1 MSLSAHPDLAEGDPK
16 PDPRFPTEN
25 AARLMKTAHKER
37 IVPRLIEEELRDS
50 FIDYSM
56 SVIVQRA
63 LPDARDGLKPVHR
76 RILYAMYELG
86 LLPDRD
92 YKKSATVV
100 GDVLGKYHPHG
111 DSAVYDTLVRMV
123 QDFSLRYP
131 LIDGQGNF
139 GSIDGDSAAAYRYT
153 EAKLAPISLELLTDI
168 DMDTVDFVANFDG
181 RLEEPTS
188 LPARLPNL
196 LLNGSDGIA
205 VGMATKI
212 PPHNL
217 RELLSATQHLI
228 AHPEC
233 QVDDLVE
240 LLEGPDFPTGAYIWG
255 WEGIGDAYRT
265 GRGLIEVRARM
276 HLEEGSYGK
285 QSLVVTELPY
295 QVSKS
300 RVIQQITKIVR
311 AGRAD
316 AITDLRD
323 ESDRDGLRLVIEL
336 KRDADMDKLIRT
348 LFLKTQLKTTFGV
361 IMLALV
367 DGRPEQ
373 LNLKQALSSFV
384 DHRLEV
390 IRRRAEFELGKSE
403 DRAHVLEGLLSA
415 LDDIDRVIEL
425 IRASTSPKAAADRLC
440 AELGLSERQAE
451 AILAMRLARLTQL
464 ERRKLSDELESLLV
478 RIEELRHLVE
488 EDTVRRTLLREEL
501 TDIAARYGDVRRTE
515 VLDENEPYPLPSG
528 NGGESALVMLSRRG
542 FVKAQTVR
550 GSGGGV
556 AGAEAME
563 EREGD
568 FVSQAFVARGDAQIL
583 CFTDLGTVYSVPVHD
598 LAPGTRSSRGR
609 PLAEH
614 VSLETDEHIVSVIP
628 IDDFDPE
635 RLVLVATRA
644 GQVKRTPLDEYA
656 NIRSGGIRA
665 TGLSEDDRVISVH
678 LTRGQ
683 EDVLLASGQGQVI
696 RFAEDDIRPM
706 GRAARGVKGIDL
718 DEHDT
723 VVSAVMPRRDAW
735 LAVVTENG
743 HAKRVPYTEVKRQ
756 GRAGK
761 GVSILPERGTS
772 GDLIAIVEAHPG
784 DRVVVELI
792 GGETIPLDADE
803 FAERPR
809 RGASVRVPQIAR
821 RAGPLVAVHPLRSRS
836 GPGNGKETTSEE
848 RGSDRIDASD
858 QEFSDRDPGSVE
870 DADGKPGQVEL
881 ELEGEG

>member
-1 MSLSAHPDLAEGDPK
+1 MPLSARPDLAEGDPK
-16 PDPRFPTEN
+16 PDPEHPTEN
-25 AARLMKTAHKER
+25 AAPLMKTAHKER

-76 RILYAMYELG
+76 RILYAMYEIG

-153 EAKLAPISLELLTDI
+153 EAKLAPIALELLTDI
-168 DMDTVDFVANFDG
+168 EMETVDFVPNFDG
-181 RLEEPTS
+181 RLQEPTS

-217 RELLSATQHLI
+217 RELIAATQHLI
-228 AHPEC
+228 SHPDCE
-233 QVDDLVE
+233 VDDLVE

-285 QSLVVTELPY
+285 SSLVVTELPY

-300 RVIQQITKIVR
+300 RVIEQITKIVR

-336 KRDADMDKLIRT
+336 KRDADLEKLIRT

-384 DHRLEV
+384 NHRLEV
-390 IRRRAEFELGKSE
+390 IRRRAVHELEKSE
-403 DRAHVLEGLLSA
+403 DRAHVLEGLLTA

-464 ERRKLSDELESLLV
+464 ERRKLKDELESLLA

-488 EDTVRRTLLREEL
+488 EDPARRSLLREEL
-501 TDIAARYGDVRRTE
+501 TDIVSRYGDDRRTE
-515 VLDENEPYPLPSG
+515 ILDENEPYPLPSG
-528 NGGESALVMLSRRG
+528 DAGESALVMLSRRG
-542 FVKAQTVR
+542 YVKAQTVR

-568 FVSQAFVARGDAQIL
+568 FVSQAFVAHGDAQLL
-583 CFTDLGTVYSVPVHD
+583 CFTDLGAVHSISVRE

-609 PLAEH
+609 PLSEY
-614 VSLETDEHIVSVIP
+614 LEIAPDEKIVSVLP
-628 IDDFDPE
+628 VDEFDAD
-635 RLVLVATRA
+635 RFVLVATAA
-644 GQVKRTPLDEYA
+644 GQVKRTSLKEYS
-656 NIRSGGIRA
+656 NIRGAGIRA
-665 TGLSEDDRVISVH
+665 TGLADGDGVLAAV
-678 LTRGQ
+678 LTQGLH
-683 EDVLLASGQGQVI
+683 DVLLASRRGQVI
-696 RFAEDDIRPM
+696 RFPEEDIRPM
-706 GRAARGVKGIDL
+706 GRSAKGVKGIDL
-718 DEHDT
+718 VEDDF
-723 VVSAVMPRRDAW
+723 VVSALIPRRDAA
-735 LAVVTENG
+735 LVVVSENG
-743 HAKRVPYTEVKRQ
+743 HAKRVPFTEVKRQ

-761 GVSILPERGTS
+761 GVSILPERGAA
-772 GDLIAIVEAHPG
+772 GDLVAVLEAHPG
-784 DRVVVELI
+784 DRVVLESSS
-792 GGETIPLDADE
+792 GDTIPVETDSIREKA
-803 FAERPR
+803 R
-809 RGASVRVPQIAR
+809 RGASTRIPTIVR
-821 RAGPLVAVHPLRSRS
+821 RAGAITAVFPLRSSASTRS
-836 GPGNGKETTSEE
+836 EIT
-848 RGSDRIDASD
+848 A
-858 QEFSDRDPGSVE
+858 QPGSSGGRIGE
-870 DADGKPGQVEL
+870 DSGELIGIGQVEL
-881 ELEGEG
+881 ELENGN